1 MVPGITDTECRI
13 NQARYR
19 ELQAEAARQRRAAHA
34 APVSTGRVGVMETMH
49 CQIDALM
56 ERAGQLLQSVR
67 AQKATKLAAAPGALA
82 QSK

>member
-56 ERAGQLLQSVR
+56 ERASRILTRVR
-67 AQKATKLAAAPGALA
+67 TQETTEHAAAPGALA
-82 QSK
+82 VSK